1 VTTSRTTHVH
11 VQRMLD
17 EIHQHYAG
25 RLNLGTLAKTL
36 GRQAAYLGRLFHDE
50 VGVTVHDYVTGV
62 RVDQAAAQ
70 VSSGEKI
77 EAVALC
83 TGYRSKKNF
92 YRQFRRRFGC
102 TPDEFR
108 HTRPDE
114 RVASQ
119 SVGPMAD
126 SVQPDR
132 RTQGRKS
139 IRKRSETLRTTV
151 DRTKYQALRLT
162 VLAQQMVLRTFVSSP
177 LAMLVTN
184 DAGCYAGAND
194 AAVAMAGYSMAEL
207 RGMPVDAL
215 LPSDAPSDNRCLLQI
230 LMSGSSS
237 LPTNA
242 VLRTKS
248 TGQVKVHL
256 ISARNPLWEAGHE
269 QPHRGRPLRSPAGLV
284 ERRRHAGP

>member
-1 VTTSRTTHVH
+1 
-11 VQRMLD
+11 MLD
-17 EIHQHYAG
+17 EIHQHYAD

-50 VGVTVHDYVTGV
+50 VGLTVHDYVTRV
-62 RVDQAAAQ
+62 RVEQAAAQ
-70 VSSGEKI
+70 VSSGAKI

-108 HTRPDE
+108 HTRPDA
-114 RVASQ
+114 RGPSR
-119 SVGPMAD
+119 SVVDPSRMAD

-132 RTQGRKS
+132 RTRPLKA
-139 IRKRSETLRTTV
+139 IRRPRETLRTTV
-151 DRTKYQALRLT
+151 DRMKYQALRLT
-162 VLAQQMVLRTFVSSP
+162 VLAQQMVLQTFVSSP
-177 LAMLVTN
+177 IAMLVTN

-194 AAVAMAGYSMAEL
+194 GAVSMAGYSVAEL

-215 LPSDAPSDNRCLLQI
+215 LASNQESDNRCLLQV
-230 LMSGSSS
+230 LVSASSS

-248 TGQVKVHL
+248 SGHVGVHL
-256 ISARNPLWEAGHE
+256 ISTRNPLWERCEASLAAAAH
-269 QPHRGRPLRSPAGLV
+269 
-284 ERRRHAGP
+284 